1 MINDLQRL
9 WPIQDILTLYVTYT
23 YYNTTHHYVNGI
35 LAVRNS
41 HYTKSCPYIR
51 LRGRVVLVC
60 FTFKMKQD
68 FVVNTVEQ
76 DDACYLFAFFDVV
89 DSTNL
94 QLSISLP
101 RTKTNWSR
109 FEMKFF
115 DFDESHIVYNFIGS
129 MYCCW
134 PSTWTDTLSIKFLV

>member
-1 MINDLQRL
+1 
-9 WPIQDILTLYVTYT
+9 
-23 YYNTTHHYVNGI
+23 
-35 LAVRNS
+35 
-41 HYTKSCPYIR
+41 
-51 LRGRVVLVC
+51 
-60 FTFKMKQD
+60 MKQD

-115 DFDESHIVYNFIGS
+115 DLTSLISFTTSLGRCIVA
-129 MYCCW
+129 
-134 PSTWTDTLSIKFLV
+134 DHRLERTL